1 MNSRT
6 TVAKSALWGRG
17 PLYTFDGTAY
27 TSPAGRYTAIVST
40 TAGITITD
48 RSGYAEGY
56 HPLNHATAPGRLR
69 SLTDRNGNSLTFA
82 YDGNGRISTVTDF
95 SGRAVILEYDAHGDL
110 VSVTTPPSPAPP
122 TATTSRTVRPP
133 SSPTP
138 PASRTSASTTT

>member
-69 SLTDRNGNSLTFA
+69 SLTDRNGNNLTFA
-82 YDGNGRISTVTDF
+82 YDAQGRLTTVTDAL
-95 SGRAVILEYDAHGDL
+95 GREITYAYDDHD
-110 VSVTTPPSPAPP
+110 
-122 TATTSRTVRPP
+122 RI
-133 SSPTP
+133 
-138 PASRTSASTTT
+138 